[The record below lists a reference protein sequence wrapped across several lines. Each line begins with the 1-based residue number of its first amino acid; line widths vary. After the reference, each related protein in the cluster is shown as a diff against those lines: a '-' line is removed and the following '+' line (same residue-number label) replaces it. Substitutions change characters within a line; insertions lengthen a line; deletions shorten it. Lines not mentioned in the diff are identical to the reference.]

1 MEIKKSMV
9 YTRTGDKGMTSL
21 VGGERVSKYDD
32 RLEAYGTVDELSST
46 IGLLITYL
54 QDKKDNL
61 FLTRIQHLLFNLGG
75 HLATDTS
82 TTDLTVMTVIPKEE
96 IVRIEKEID
105 RLDALLPKMNS
116 FLLPGGARGACVAHQ
131 ARTICRRAERRIL
144 FFYKEIEAQNELKQ
158 RNIDPN
164 IPTFINRLSDY
175 LFILSR
181 KINKD
186 EGFEEKKWENVCE
199 SKF

>member
-116 FLLPGGARGACVAHQ
+116 FLLPGGARGACVSHQ

>member
-1 MEIKKSMV
+1 MEIKKSVV

-21 VGGERVSKYDD
+21 VGGERVNKFDN

-54 QDKKDNL
+54 QDQEDDD

-75 HLATDTS
+75 YLATDITS
-82 TTDLTVMTVIPKEE
+82 TKLTAKTVIPSEE
-96 IVRIEKEID
+96 VTKIEKEID
-105 RLDALLPKMNS
+105 RLDASLPKINA
-116 FLLPGGARGACVAHQ
+116 FLLPGGSRGACIAHQ

-144 FFYKEIEAQNELKQ
+144 SFYNQMGPEGDIQQ
-158 RNIDPN
+158 RNIDAN
-164 IPTFINRLSDY
+164 VLTFVNRLSDY

-186 EGFEEKKWENVCE
+186 EGIEEKKWKNVCE